1 MAQELR
7 ERKRRTSNAERRIP
21 NARRVLRHE
30 LFHSRL
36 GVGRWTFGVF
46 FLPLVNILLLQLKRI
61 GDLIL
66 TTPALGALRDK
77 FPDASI
83 SLVVSAAVK
92 ELLPAITGVD
102 KVFEVRGKTDDALD
116 WIALS
121 LGKYDYCI
129 DFTRND
135 RSSFLTFLSGAR
147 KRITSDHPKLR
158 TKLRARSYNEFVEA
172 PVGFLHTIDYH
183 LALLKPLGIENASRA
198 IRLELPEETIAKAD
212 QLLHAAEVGTDFVCF
227 HPGSARAEK
236 FWEASRWAKAIDH
249 CARETGLACVLT
261 GGRSS
266 MEQAQI
272 AAIKSAAKSKPIDLS
287 GKTNLLTLA
296 ALVRKARLLVTVDSA
311 PMHFAAAWDTAQVV
325 LFGPTNPFHW
335 HPRSESAIVLLGGTD
350 GPVIEFNPKQR
361 AVPMNQIS
369 TEAVIDAMESLLS
382 APAAR
387 AL

>member
-1 MAQELR
+1 M
-7 ERKRRTSNAERRIP
+7 
-21 NARRVLRHE
+21 
-30 LFHSRL
+30 
-36 GVGRWTFGVF
+36 
-46 FLPLVNILLLQLKRI
+46 NILLIQLKRI

-66 TTPALGALRDK
+66 TTPAIAALRDK
-77 FPDASI
+77 FPGASI

-92 ELLPAITGVD
+92 ELLPAIGGVD
-102 KVFEVRGKTDDALD
+102 KVYEVRGKTDDALD

-121 LGKYDYCI
+121 LGKFDYCL

-147 KRITSDHPKLR
+147 KRITSDHPNLR

-172 PVGFLHTIDYH
+172 PVGFLHTVDYH

-198 IRLELPEETIAKAD
+198 IRLGLPEETVARAEE
-212 QLLHAAEVGTDFVCF
+212 LLRTAEVGPDFVCF

-236 FWEASRWAKAIDH
+236 FWEANRWAEAIDQ
-249 CARETGLACVLT
+249 CARETGMTCVLT

-266 MEQAQI
+266 VEQAQI
-272 AAIKSAAKSKPIDLS
+272 AAIKAAAKSKPTDLS

-311 PMHFAAAWDTAQVV
+311 PMHFAAAWDTPQVV

-335 HPRSESAIVLLGGTD
+335 HPRSDSAIVLLGGNTH
-350 GPVIEFNPKQR
+350 PLAEFSPKQR

-369 TEAVIDAMESLLS
+369 TQAVIDAMEALLS

-387 AL
+387 PYE

>member
-1 MAQELR
+1 M
-7 ERKRRTSNAERRIP
+7 
-21 NARRVLRHE
+21 
-30 LFHSRL
+30 
-36 GVGRWTFGVF
+36 GVGRSAFGVF
-46 FLPLVNILLLQLKRI
+46 FLSLVNILLIQLKRI

-66 TTPALGALRDK
+66 TTPAIGALRDK

-121 LGKYDYCI
+121 LGKYEYCL

-158 TKLRARSYNEFVEA
+158 TKLRARSYNEFVDA

-198 IRLELPEETIAKAD
+198 IRLELPTETIAKAD
-212 QLLHAAEVGTDFVCF
+212 ELLHAAGVRDDFVCF

-236 FWEASRWAKAIDH
+236 FWEAGRWAKAIDY
-249 CARETGLACVLT
+249 CARETGIACVLT

-272 AAIKSAAKSKPIDLS
+272 AAIKAATKSRPIDLS

-311 PMHFAAAWDTAQVV
+311 PMHFAAAWNTPQVV

-335 HPRSESAIVLLGGTD
+335 HPRSESAIVLLGGNA
-350 GPVIEFNPKQR
+350 GPLAEFRPKQR

-369 TEAVIDAMESLLS
+369 TEAVINAMESLLS

-387 AL
+387 AQ

>member
-1 MAQELR
+1 
-7 ERKRRTSNAERRIP
+7 
-21 NARRVLRHE
+21 
-30 LFHSRL
+30 L
-36 GVGRWTFGVF
+36 GVGRSAFGVF
-46 FLPLVNILLLQLKRI
+46 FLLVNILLIQLKRI

-66 TTPALGALRDK
+66 TTPAIAAIREK
-77 FPDASI
+77 FPDASV

-92 ELLPAITGVD
+92 ELIPAITGID

-121 LGKYDYCI
+121 LGKYDYCL

-135 RSSFLTFLSGAR
+135 RSAFLTFLSGAR
-147 KRITSDHPKLR
+147 QRITADHPLLR
-158 TKLRARSYNEFVEA
+158 LRLRARSYNEFVDA
-172 PVGFLHTIDYH
+172 PVGSLHTVDYH

-198 IRLELPEETIAKAD
+198 IQLTLPEATVTHAD
-212 QLLHAAEVGTDFVCF
+212 ELLRDAGVGSDFVCF

-236 FWEASRWAKAIDH
+236 FWEPARWAEAIDH
-249 CARETGLACVLT
+249 CARETGFKCVLT

-266 MEQAQI
+266 IEQHQI
-272 AAIKSAAKSKPIDLS
+272 GAIKKAAKSAVVDLS

-311 PMHFAAAWDTAQVV
+311 PMHFAAAWDTPQVV

-335 HPRSESAIVLLGGTD
+335 HPRSDSATVLLGGME
-350 GPVIEFNPKQR
+350 GPLTEFDPKQR

-369 TEAVIDAMESLLS
+369 TEAVISAMETLLS

>member
-1 MAQELR
+1 M
-7 ERKRRTSNAERRIP
+7 
-21 NARRVLRHE
+21 
-30 LFHSRL
+30 
-36 GVGRWTFGVF
+36 
-46 FLPLVNILLLQLKRI
+46 NILLIQLKRI

-66 TTPALGALRDK
+66 TTPAISALRQQ

-83 SLVVSAAVK
+83 SLVVSSAVK
-92 ELLPAITGVD
+92 ELLPAIAGID
-102 KVFEVRGKTDDALD
+102 KVYEVRGKTDDALD

-121 LGKYDYCI
+121 LGKFDYCL

-147 KRITSDHPKLR
+147 KRITSDHPNLR

-172 PVGFLHTIDYH
+172 PVGFLHTVDYH
-183 LALLKPLGIENASRA
+183 LALLKPLGIENPSRA
-198 IRLELPEETIAKAD
+198 IQLHLPEETAAKAD
-212 QLLHAAEVGTDFVCF
+212 DLLREANAGDDFVCF

-236 FWEASRWAKAIDH
+236 FWEPKRWAEAIDH
-249 CARETGLACVLT
+249 CARETGMRCLLT
-261 GGRSS
+261 GGRSPA
-266 MEQAQI
+266 EQAQI
-272 AAIKSAAKSKPIDLS
+272 AAIKGAARSKPGDLS

-311 PMHFAAAWDTAQVV
+311 PMHFAAAWETPQVV

-335 HPRSESAIVLLGGTD
+335 HPRSGSALVLLGGNEGAVT
-350 GPVIEFNPKQR
+350 EFDPKQR

-369 TEAVIDAMESLLS
+369 TQTVIDAMEALLS